1 MIFKIPY
8 LISKH
13 FCLPLFEFIIFH
25 FLFILHSIRRFLLFR
40 TFHFSFIQ
48 FPTFQFSNFSIS
60 LLLHISLLHIC
71 IYLSIFYHFL
81 FTNISH
87 YSFSTLHIKYANFIF
102 YATTLHLRFTI
113 NLFLPQS
120 QSQVEITFNRY
131 QTCLYPQTRK

>member
-71 IYLSIFYHFL
+71 IYLLPFPVHY
-81 FTNISH
+81 NSH

-120 QSQVEITFNRY
+120 QSQLEITFNRY